1 MKVVIDETKSEGLES
16 FLGNEIVLWCINYIY
31 TGTLVGVS
39 GTDAKLENA
48 RLIYETGAFDE
59 TGWKD
64 AQSLPNGTHY
74 VRLAAIESYG
84 FPK

>member
-1 MKVVIDETKSEGLES
+1 MKVVIDETKLEGMES

-39 GTDAKLENA
+39 DTDAKLEDTK
-48 RLIYETGAFDE
+48 IVYETGPFNE
-59 TGWKD
+59 QGWKD